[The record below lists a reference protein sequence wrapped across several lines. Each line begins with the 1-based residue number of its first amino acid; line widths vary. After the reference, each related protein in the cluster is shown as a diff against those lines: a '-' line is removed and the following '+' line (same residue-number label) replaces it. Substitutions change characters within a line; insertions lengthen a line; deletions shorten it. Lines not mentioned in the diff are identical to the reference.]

1 MAKDLA
7 QDNNRGQEE
16 EKDLYVWTAPSRPF
30 KKRTRDFYV
39 TAVAIASLIGL
50 IMFFIDGFM
59 PVLLII
65 SIVFLYYVMSTI
77 PPENIEY
84 KVTTRGIKVAN
95 NLTEWP
101 MMGRFWFTS
110 RFGSELLVVETANF
124 PGRLEMVVNKSD
136 QETLIK
142 VLGKY
147 LTHEEIPAS
156 ILDKASNWVSK
167 RMPTS

>member
-1 MAKDLA
+1 MAKAKDSES
-7 QDNNRGQEE
+7 DR
-16 EKDLYVWTAPSRPF
+16 EKDLYKWMAPSRPF
-30 KKRTRDFYV
+30 KRRNRDFYV

-77 PPENIEY
+77 PPEDIEY
-84 KVTTRGIKVAN
+84 KITSQGLKMADK
-95 NLTEWP
+95 LTEWP
-101 MMGRFWFTS
+101 MLGRFWFTN
-110 RFGSELLVVETANF
+110 RFGSELLVVETASF
-124 PGRLEMVVNKSD
+124 PGRLEMVVNKTDKD
-136 QETLIK
+136 QITK
-142 VLGKY
+142 VLSKH

-156 ILDKASNWVSK
+156 VLDKASNWVSK